1 MPWNGWLRYYKNGP
15 GESPFSDRIIHH
27 FPQLIAPYHY
37 THISI
42 TCISV
47 CGLFS
52 VSLGPHL
59 PHGAPLTLL
68 DRRGWIHSVHLTISW
83 TLERRKWI
91 HSVHLTIS
99 WTLERRKEPDLFTAN
114 VRQVLILKLLCLY
127 LNFVHLRNGTNA
139 FLNATKL
146 GDKQLTGFVSDPI
159 KLPCSCTLGLTL
171 LRSRHLGHPVPS
183 LLNHIVI
190 IL

>member
-1 MPWNGWLRYYKNGP
+1 M
-15 GESPFSDRIIHH
+15 
-27 FPQLIAPYHY
+27 
-37 THISI
+37 HISI

-68 DRRGWIHSVHLTISW
+68 DRRGWIHSVHLTI
-83 TLERRKWI
+83 
-91 HSVHLTIS
+91 IS

-114 VRQVLILKLLCLY
+114 VRQVLILKSLCLY
-127 LNFVHLRNGTNA
+127 LNFIHLRSGTNA

-159 KLPCSCTLGLTL
+159 KLPCFCTLGLTL

-183 LLNHIVI
+183 LFNHIVI